1 MNVTEGYQ
9 KTSNEKQF
17 SGKHQ
22 RSKSN
27 TEADALRFED
37 VNCPCSQS
45 AAEAIAVDS
54 HISCDRHNVIHCFIL
69 EQLGYYTGCQV

>member
-1 MNVTEGYQ
+1 ML
-9 KTSNEKQF
+9 
-17 SGKHQ
+17 Q
-22 RSKSN
+22 RAIKKLAMKSSSVVNTREAKSN